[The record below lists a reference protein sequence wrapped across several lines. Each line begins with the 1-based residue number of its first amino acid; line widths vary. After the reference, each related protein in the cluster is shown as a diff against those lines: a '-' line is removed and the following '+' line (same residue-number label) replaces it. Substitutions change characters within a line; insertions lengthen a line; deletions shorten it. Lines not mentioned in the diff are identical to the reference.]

1 MIRIRTIHVGLVEN
15 KISRQN
21 STIAQKWISNGGG
34 GAGSAFDVFRAETYI
49 AFLDYFFLMYIQ
61 RNTYI

>member
-1 MIRIRTIHVGLVEN
+1 MIRIRTIHVDLVEN

-21 STIAQKWISNGGG
+21 STIAQKWISNGG

-49 AFLDYFFLMYIQ
+49 AFLDYFFLNVYS
-61 RNTYI
+61 T